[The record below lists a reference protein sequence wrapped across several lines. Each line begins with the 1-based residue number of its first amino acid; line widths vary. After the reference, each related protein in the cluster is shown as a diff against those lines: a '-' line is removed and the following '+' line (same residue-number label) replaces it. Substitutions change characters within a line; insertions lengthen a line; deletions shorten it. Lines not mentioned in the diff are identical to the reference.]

1 MYRITARKDYIQNI
15 EKITSTKNS
24 NSDNELFNFLNSF
37 SHQDYYLYNLLKE
50 KYTKFNDTSV
60 EKPRVISFHGYL
72 LNVNLFD
79 IEKIL

>member
-24 NSDNELFNFLNSF
+24 NSENELFNFLNAF
-37 SHQDYYLYNLLKE
+37 SHQDYYLYNLLKN
-50 KYTKFNDTSV
+50 KYTKFNHTSL
-60 EKPRVISFHGYL
+60 EKPTVISFHGYL